1 MVGHFQTSKSNKAW
15 RQIYTFKYQ
24 GIGFTTH
31 ASQESSQAMVL
42 EIRTGKKTLNCEAN
56 GERNTMRI

>member
-15 RQIYTFKYQ
+15 RQIHTFKYQ

-42 EIRTGKKTLNCEAN
+42 EIRNGKKTLNCEAN
-56 GERNTMRI
+56 G